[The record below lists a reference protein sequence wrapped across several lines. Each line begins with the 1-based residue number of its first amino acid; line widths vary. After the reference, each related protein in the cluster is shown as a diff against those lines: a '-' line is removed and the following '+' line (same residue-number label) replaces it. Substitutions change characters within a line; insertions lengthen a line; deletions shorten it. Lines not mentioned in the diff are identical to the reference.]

1 MDFFIAER
9 TDIKWT
15 LDLLKIE
22 LLNFEKLL
30 KDLTMNLFFFLPKNT
45 REMNKRGINTRNY
58 F

>member
-30 KDLTMNLFFFLPKNT
+30 KDLTMNFFFFFQKT
-45 REMNKRGINTRNY
+45 QGK
-58 F
+58 